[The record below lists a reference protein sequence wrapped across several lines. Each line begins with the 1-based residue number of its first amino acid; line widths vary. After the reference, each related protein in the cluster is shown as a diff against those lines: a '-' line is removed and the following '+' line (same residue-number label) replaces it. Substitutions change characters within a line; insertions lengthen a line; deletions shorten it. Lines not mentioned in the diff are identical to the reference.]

1 MNLPSLFLIPLTDFY
16 NSVSVAISHVQHLF
30 MQHPRSVFL
39 IGSLALL
46 LLLLL
51 AFTAYHVYLI
61 AINQTT
67 NERFKLSSLQASS
80 NNNNADDSIPTTQ
93 HIGNFYN
100 KGLLMNLYEIFFP
113 QLPKG
118 KQAPAKEISP
128 VSANGHPVQPRRE
141 APRHR
146 SRRK

>member
-1 MNLPSLFLIPLTDFY
+1 M
-16 NSVSVAISHVQHLF
+16 QHLF

-61 AINQTT
+61 TINQTT
-67 NERFKLSSLQASS
+67 NERFKLSNLQSNSS
-80 NNNNADDSIPTTQ
+80 NNNNADESIPATQ
-93 HIGNFYN
+93 HIGSFYS
-100 KGLLMNLYEIFFP
+100 KGLLMNLHEVFFP

-118 KQAPAKEISP
+118 KVAPAKEVVHAP
-128 VSANGHPVQPRRE
+128 VNGQPVQPKRE

-146 SRRK
+146 GRRK